1 MFECVINISE
11 GRDLALLEQIT
22 RAAGTSLRDRHRD
35 RFHNRAVFTLINNSD
50 ALLMDVHSLVQS
62 AYQRLDLR
70 RHSGVHPRFGIV
82 DVVPFVALDPARA
95 DEACALRDETAS
107 WFADS
112 LSVPVFLYGPLAD
125 GSVRSLPDVRRHAFD
140 TLEPDFGPST
150 PSPNRGAVAVG
161 CRPILVAWNLW
172 LHEVTMD
179 DARRIAASIRQN
191 CVRALAFEVGDD
203 VQVSCN
209 LIDVAVVTPS
219 QVYDQVR
226 ALVPD
231 GGSIER
237 AELVGLAPAALLRAE
252 DPSRWDELGLSED
265 ATIEAR
271 LAL

>member
-1 MFECVINISE
+1 
-11 GRDLALLEQIT
+11 
-22 RAAGTSLRDRHRD
+22 
-35 RFHNRAVFTLINNSD
+35 
-50 ALLMDVHSLVQS
+50 
-62 AYQRLDLR
+62 
-70 RHSGVHPRFGIV
+70 
-82 DVVPFVALDPARA
+82 
-95 DEACALRDETAS
+95 
-107 WFADS
+107 
-112 LSVPVFLYGPLAD
+112 
-125 GSVRSLPDVRRHAFD
+125 
-140 TLEPDFGPST
+140 
-150 PSPNRGAVAVG
+150 
-161 CRPILVAWNLW
+161 
-172 LHEVTMD
+172 MD

-209 LIDVAVVTPS
+209 LIDVTVVTPS